1 MPLRGDPLTA
11 PVRASLPMPSMEQS
25 LNRVYAW
32 LTRICG
38 EESLFWNGPVG
49 KRSGIEKPA
58 PARRF

>member
-1 MPLRGDPLTA
+1 
-11 PVRASLPMPSMEQS
+11 MPSMEQS

-38 EESLFWNGPVG
+38 EEPLFWNGPVG